1 MVITNSV
8 LEQVGSDNEA
18 STSQIVEAIPYTN
31 TNRVHLILLL
41 LSKVVIIIVMH
52 VRIML
57 QSQIGNNTPS
67 IVQEFSATVNGG
79 HYANQIQNLIIT
91 TTIIQSGVK
100 NTANQTQIGNVNIWS
115 QAKL

>member
-1 MVITNSV
+1 VSHTSTQYQQGTFNIATV
-8 LEQVGSDNEA
+8 EQG
-18 STSQIVEAIPYTN
+18 
-31 TNRVHLILLL
+31 
-41 LSKVVIIIVMH
+41 
-52 VRIML
+52 
-57 QSQIGNNTPS
+57 GNNNSNARKNNAAKSNGNNSTAS